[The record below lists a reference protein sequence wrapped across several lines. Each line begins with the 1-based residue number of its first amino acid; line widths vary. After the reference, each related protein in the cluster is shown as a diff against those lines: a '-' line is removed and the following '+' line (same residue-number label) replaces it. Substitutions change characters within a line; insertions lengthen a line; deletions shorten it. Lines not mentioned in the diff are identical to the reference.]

1 MTASKLLLAFIFKS
15 CQFAEGCGEVK
26 RERKPRV
33 DLKKYLLLL
42 FNFKLDLNL
51 TPPQMSCLS
60 CCLIV
65 EIEVTPRT
73 TLSAVCPLA
82 PYITYMTCMT
92 FIDLYYLYDLRMYSL
107 WGKAPSKSSSN
118 NQTEW
123 PTNSPAMVMWIGK
136 YDVKCYSN
144 LNLNYKGSDHATQV
158 NSTQLE
164 LMLMLITHP

>member
-33 DLKKYLLLL
+33 DLKKYELLL
-42 FNFKLDLNL
+42 FNFKLELNL

-73 TLSAVCPLA
+73 TLSAVSPLA

-92 FIDLYYLYDLRMYSL
+92 FIDLYYLYDLRTYSL
-107 WGKAPSKSSSN
+107 WGKAPSKASSN
-118 NQTEW
+118 NQTYQQ
-123 PTNSPAMVMWIGK
+123 PG
-136 YDVKCYSN
+136 D
-144 LNLNYKGSDHATQV
+144 GHV
-158 NSTQLE
+158 NWK
-164 LMLMLITHP
+164 I